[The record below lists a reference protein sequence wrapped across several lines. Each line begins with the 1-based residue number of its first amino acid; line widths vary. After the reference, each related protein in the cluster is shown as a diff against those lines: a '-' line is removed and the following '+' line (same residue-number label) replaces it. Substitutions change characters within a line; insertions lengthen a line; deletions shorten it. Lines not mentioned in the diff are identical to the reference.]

1 MGLVIIFIPIVV
13 LPALLILF
21 SGLAT
26 MSDKIGWAVLSLVPF
41 ALCSFL
47 IYWQSNA
54 IANEFEAWDAVVDM
68 MGNFGFL
75 VAMFLGSWFIYFKFR
90 SQYKP

>member
-1 MGLVIIFIPIVV
+1 MP
-13 LPALLILF
+13 
-21 SGLAT
+21 
-26 MSDKIGWAVLSLVPF
+26 DKLGWALLSLVPF

-54 IANEFEAWDAVVDM
+54 LENQFEAIDAVVDM
-68 MGNFGFL
+68 MGNLGFMAVML
-75 VAMFLGSWFIYFKFR
+75 LGSWFIYFKFR